1 MNRISARLVLLC
13 VTTLVALM
21 PDLAYALNCR
31 VMVGTMSFGLYS
43 PLTQNHLDVMGQVT
57 VRCQAQPGSFI
68 ITMGP
73 GVSGDQ
79 TARTM
84 LSAGTTI
91 LNYNLYRDAAR
102 SQIWGDGTPPTFV
115 VSGVRPSKGRPTF
128 YSYPIYGRI
137 FANQAPDPGLYSDT
151 PIVTVLF

>member
-1 MNRISARLVLLC
+1 MNRIFARLLLPFAIM
-13 VTTLVALM
+13 LVALV
-21 PDLAYALNCR
+21 PDLAHALNCR

-43 PLTQNHLDVMGQVT
+43 PLTPTHLDVMGQVT
-57 VRCQAQPGSFI
+57 VRCQAQPGSFT

-84 LSAGTTI
+84 LSAGATV

-102 SQIWGDGTPPTFV
+102 TQIWGDGTPPTFV
-115 VSGVRPSKGRPTF
+115 VSGVRPAKGRPTF

-137 FANQAPDPGLYSDT
+137 FANQVPDPGVYSDT
-151 PIVTVLF
+151 PLVTVLF